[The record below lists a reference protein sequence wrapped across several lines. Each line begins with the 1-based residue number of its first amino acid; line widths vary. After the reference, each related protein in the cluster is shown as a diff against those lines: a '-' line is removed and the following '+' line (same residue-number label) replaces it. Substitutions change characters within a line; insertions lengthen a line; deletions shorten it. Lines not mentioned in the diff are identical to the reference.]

1 MLKAVLTYSKKIPV
15 AGQQYSSQSYHL
27 SLESEISEGLSAGQ
41 IQQKLH
47 DTFELVKNSVEHE
60 LQAGRGQRETPAE
73 PAADSKASGERRE
86 FSPGKAT
93 NKQLKYLTD
102 LARERNITLNE
113 LTEQV
118 KEIYHVDS
126 IYSLSKGDAS
136 KLVESL
142 KREQRKAA

>member
-41 IQQKLH
+41 IQQKIH
-47 DTFELVKNSVEHE
+47 DTFELVKTSVEQE
-60 LQAGRGQRETPAE
+60 LQSGRGQREQSA
-73 PAADSKASGERRE
+73 PAADNRAGNERRDLPQGKAS
-86 FSPGKAT
+86 
-93 NKQLKYLTD
+93 NKQIKYITD
-102 LARERNITLNE
+102 LARERNITLNV

-118 KEIYHVDS
+118 KELYHVDS
-126 IYSLSKGDAS
+126 IYGLSKGDAS

>member
-15 AGQQYSSQSYHL
+15 AGQQFSSQSYHL

-41 IQQKLH
+41 IQQKIH
-47 DTFELVKNSVEHE
+47 DTFELVKNSVEQE
-60 LQAGRGQRETPAE
+60 LQSGRGQREQSA
-73 PAADSKASGERRE
+73 PAAENKAGEERKE

-102 LARERNITLNE
+102 LARERNITLNA
-113 LTEQV
+113 LTDQV
-118 KEIYHVDS
+118 KELYHVDS
-126 IYSLSKGDAS
+126 IYGLSKGDAS